1 LEEDIQIFNNLEQI
15 QSYEEFEQKY
25 ENIYR
30 IFRAKCLGK
39 DTNIELK
46 EKFNNFKKKII
57 NVPDNKIEEFNKKI
71 DKINDII
78 NGGLRNFQPIAC

>member
-1 LEEDIQIFNNLEQI
+1 M
-15 QSYEEFEQKY
+15 
-25 ENIYR
+25 
-30 IFRAKCLGK
+30 GK